1 VSTFGFLGSFGGGSS
16 GPSTLYGDLDYGGAS
31 GDCVAIIAPTDTTGS
46 SVILDLNGAE
56 LALDSTEL
64 GWVVTKVD
72 PGVPVTRQVT
82 QDRPMGNGTFDST
95 RHVGGRT
102 VLIDVSLIGENRQ
115 AMHDALALYQNPA
128 DTITLYIR
136 FEPGGGYRRMLVR
149 PSPQSFPWNRPGA
162 IETTL
167 AFRSV
172 GSPYWTG
179 PDVIQST
186 AFPDD
191 VKPGRTYDRTYDR
204 SYPSA
209 FGIGPASLLNRGT
222 RPAEWTA
229 RIFGP
234 VTAPRLIHLP
244 TGKQVAFKSGFSIL
258 ANEYLTVDSTNR
270 TAVLVTSSS
279 DPGASRYGQL
289 DFAATSDGWFELN
302 PGSNLVRLTGDAYLI
317 PAQAEVSFS
326 HTYL

>member
-31 GDCVAIIAPTDTTGS
+31 GNCVAIIAPTDTTGS
-46 SVILDLNGAE
+46 SVILDLNGTE

-82 QDRPMGNGTFDST
+82 QDRPQGDGTFDST

-102 VLIDVSLIGENRQ
+102 VLIDVALIGENRQ
-115 AMHDALALYQNPA
+115 AMHDALAIYQNPA

-136 FEPGGGYRRMLVR
+136 FEIGGGYRRMRVR
-149 PSPQSFPWNRPGA
+149 PSPQSFQWNRPGQ
-162 IETTL
+162 IESTL

-179 PDVIQST
+179 PDVLQST
-186 AFPDD
+186 GFPDE
-191 VKPGRTYDRTYDR
+191 VKPGRTYDRTYER

-209 FGIGPASLLNRGT
+209 FGIGPASLFNRGT

-234 VTAPRLIHLP
+234 VTAPRLIHAA
-244 TGKQVAFKSGFSIL
+244 TGKQVAFKSSYSI
-258 ANEYLTVDSTNR
+258 ASGDYLLIDSTNR
-270 TAVLVTSSS
+270 TAWLNG
-279 DPGASRYGQL
+279 DPGASRYGFL
-289 DFAATSDGWFELN
+289 DFAATTDGWFELA
-302 PGSNLVRLTGDAYLI
+302 PGSNLVRLTGTAHLS
-317 PAQAEVSFS
+317 PAQAEISFS